1 MSLYKRGDVWWY
13 DFTVNGER
21 YRGSTQ
27 LRGKAAAKAVEDA
40 ERERAKLGTASAR
53 PLSLKQAADRWFGTR
68 MAGRASAKTTAIRL
82 EIMLR
87 HVDGALP
94 VSDVSA
100 GVILDA
106 IEARRLEVVG
116 RGRKVAKAPSN
127 STVNRDLIDT
137 TLRPILNHAK
147 RVLGATV
154 QEIPWADLKLSEPK
168 DRDRPYTPAE
178 RLAWRD
184 GLPAWHRPV
193 WDFMDRYGVRLGEA
207 FFPPENYDPEAGRVL
222 LRIRKG
228 GKPHT
233 IRLLPEDRA
242 EMNARYSRAVEKKLR
257 TLWFK
262 DDGQRVTPIHR
273 RAFQSASKAALLKA
287 GIADARPAHDLRH
300 EAGTRLMRKTGNLAA
315 VKRMLGHENIQ
326 STMRYVHADDE
337 DVYEALR
344 HTYATTAVE
353 DDENNND
360 HSAVRASGSGT

>member
-27 LRGKAAAKAVEDA
+27 LRGKAAAKAVEGA
-40 ERERAKLGTASAR
+40 ERERAKLGSSAAR
-53 PLSLKQAADRWFGTR
+53 PLTLKQAADRWFGAR
-68 MAGRASAKTTAIRL
+68 MADKASAKTVAIRL

-87 HVDGALP
+87 HIDGALE
-94 VSDVSA
+94 VSAISA

-106 IEARRLEVVG
+106 IEARRLDVVG
-116 RGRKVAKAPSN
+116 RGRKVAKPPSN

-147 RVLGATV
+147 RVLNATV
-154 QEIPWADLKLSEPK
+154 QDIPWGDLKLSEPK

-178 RLAWRD
+178 RTAWRE
-184 GLPAWHRPV
+184 GLPAWHRPL

-233 IRLLPEDRA
+233 IRLLDEDRA
-242 EMNARYSRAVEKKLR
+242 EMNARYSRAREAKLR

-262 DDGQRVTPIHR
+262 DEGEKLTPIHR
-273 RAFQSASKAALLKA
+273 RAFQSASKASLQRA

-300 EAGTRLMRKTGNLAA
+300 EAGTRLMRKTGNLPA

-337 DVYEALR
+337 DVFEALR
-344 HTYATTAVE
+344 HTYATETPKE
-353 DDENNND
+353 PET
-360 HSAVRASGSGT
+360 SAKTKAGSGT